1 MWDFISKITIAVASS
16 VILSALGIIYGLIYA
31 NALRLKKKRKSII
44 NGDWFGYIF
53 DSEGNV
59 IKTDTFTL
67 KVKGEDVSGNIKR
80 TFPAEQTERHWEF
93 TGKIKNKCFFAIYW
107 PEDDLNMSSGC
118 WFLRQIDDKAFD
130 GYYYRNPHEF
140 EERTP
145 ILSVP
150 MIITRR
156 QHDTRQTRDE
166 ILGNTPRPA
175 GSVGI
180 PRRASGGSAETVVPI
195 ERWRQ

>member
-16 VILSALGIIYGLIYA
+16 VILSALGLLYA
-31 NALRLKKKRKSII
+31 NAVRLKKKRKSII

-59 IKTDTFTL
+59 VKTDTFSL
-67 KVKGEDVSGNIKR
+67 KVKGEDVAGVIKR
-80 TFPAEQTERHWEF
+80 TFPAEQAERHWEF

-156 QHDTRQTRDE
+156 QHDTRQTRGE
-166 ILGNTPRPA
+166 ILGNTPRPTSSLGA
-175 GSVGI
+175 
-180 PRRASGGSAETVVPI
+180 PRRAVGGAEETVVPI
-195 ERWRQ
+195 GRWRQ